1 MRAVGQESKY
11 YDRVAEGAGAT
22 LPIPRHPLRSREWS
36 AGGAGCP
43 VTVVRSLRRQKT
55 RRNTEQTM
63 IFEYVTR
70 IIGSFGVNISCIRNT
85 WNLKI
90 YLF

>member
-36 AGGAGCP
+36 AGGEISPSLDEGHTNAQIG
-43 VTVVRSLRRQKT
+43 RSL
-55 RRNTEQTM
+55 NM
-63 IFEYVTR
+63 
-70 IIGSFGVNISCIRNT
+70 
-85 WNLKI
+85 
-90 YLF
+90 